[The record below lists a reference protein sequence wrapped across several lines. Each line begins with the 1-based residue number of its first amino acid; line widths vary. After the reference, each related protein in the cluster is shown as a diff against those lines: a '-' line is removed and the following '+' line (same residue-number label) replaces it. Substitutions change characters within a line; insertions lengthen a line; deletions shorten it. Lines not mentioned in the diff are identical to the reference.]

1 MKLMFTEMKR
11 ILKNPIF
18 WIMVVL
24 IFVFIQS
31 QLGNELNMSKMN
43 RPLPNQESYGM
54 TKTNDMTTIRENAMT
69 QLLQEYSINSYTTY
83 PYGFYR
89 EIQLNEEKNKQI
101 SRIIS
106 ALSGISVEDI
116 KKLQNNSEIY
126 QVKPDDKIFNL
137 KITDEQFIGLMDKV
151 DELLGGGSSYSKKLI
166 SSKFG
171 ERPKTYNEAV
181 KDYELMIKKDKISGA
196 YARIFCDYAG
206 ISVGIIPVFLAVA
219 FWFQDKRSKC
229 EDLLFTRSVSSSKL
243 IISRYLAML
252 FLLSIFL
259 MAIASYYNLQI
270 IKEFGWNKTNP
281 LYFYGYTLTW
291 LIPTLMVVLS
301 LGVFSTIATNS
312 PLGILV
318 MMVWWFLDI
327 MRGGRS
333 IDGGYG
339 YSLVLRHNIVGNTQ
353 LYLNNKNMIFINRG
367 IYVLLAIA
375 ILIISMKIYDL
386 KREGKVFVHGIY
398 KK

>member
-18 WIMVVL
+18 WITVVL

-31 QLGNELNMSKMN
+31 QFGSELNMSKMN
-43 RPLPNQESYGM
+43 RPLPNQENYGM
-54 TKTNDMTTIRENAMT
+54 TKTNDMAAIRENAMGH
-69 QLLQEYSINSYTTY
+69 LLQEYSINSYTTY

-89 EIQLNEEKNKQI
+89 DIELNKEKDEQI
-101 SRIIS
+101 SKVIS
-106 ALSGISVEDI
+106 ALSGISLEDI
-116 KKLQNNSEIY
+116 KKLQNDSGIY
-126 QVKPDDKIFNL
+126 QVKRDDKIFNP
-137 KITDEQFIGLMDKV
+137 KVTDEQFIELMDKV
-151 DELLGGGSSYSKKLI
+151 DELLGGGSVYSKKLI
-166 SSKFG
+166 SSRFG
-171 ERPKTYNEAV
+171 ERPKTYDEAV

-196 YARIFCDYAG
+196 YARVFCDYAG
-206 ISVGIIPVFLAVA
+206 IVIGIIPVFLAVA

-252 FLLSIFL
+252 ILLSIFL

-270 IKEFGWNKTNP
+270 IKDFGWNKANP
-281 LYFYGYTLTW
+281 LYFYGYTLIW
-291 LIPTLMVVLS
+291 LMPTLMVVLS
-301 LGVFSTIATNS
+301 LGIFSTVATNS

-318 MMVWWFLDI
+318 MMIWWFLDV
-327 MRGGRS
+327 MKGARS

-339 YSLVLRHNIVGNTQ
+339 HSLVLRHNIVGNTQ

-367 IYVLLAIA
+367 IYVLLAIV
-375 ILIISMKIYDL
+375 ILFISMKIYDL